1 MMSAFVHGF
10 ILALGLILPLGV
22 QNVFILTQGAVQRR
36 WVHALPAV
44 LTASL
49 CDTLL
54 ILLAVLGVSFVWLGS
69 SWTKMVVMGAG
80 VLFLLYMGWSTW
92 KSEPATGESEA
103 AEMFPPRKQIAFR
116 RLSIAAEPS
125 CHFGYDRCHR
135 HELAPLYG
143 IGESV
148 VCCGVH
154 SCLVGLVCWAFPR
167 WKDAWSLRWQRE
179 GIANHEPGFRAHH
192 LGSGWIYAHG
202 PVSRSAA
209 LRRPKGWRA

>member
-103 AEMFPPRKQIAFR
+103 SEMFPPRKQIAF
-116 RLSIAAEPS
+116 AASVSLLNP
-125 CHFGYDRCHR
+125 HAILDT
-135 HELAPLYG
+135 
-143 IGESV
+143 IGVIGTNSLRYTGLEKALFAAACILVSWAWF
-148 VCCGVH
+148 
-154 SCLVGLVCWAFPR
+154 VGL
-167 WKDAWSLRWQRE
+167 SLAGKMLGR
-179 GIANHEPGFRAHH
+179 FD
-192 LGSGWIYAHG
+192 GSGRG
-202 PVSRSAA
+202 LRTMNRVSA
-209 LRRPKGWRA
+209 LIIWGVAGYMLMDLFHDRLP